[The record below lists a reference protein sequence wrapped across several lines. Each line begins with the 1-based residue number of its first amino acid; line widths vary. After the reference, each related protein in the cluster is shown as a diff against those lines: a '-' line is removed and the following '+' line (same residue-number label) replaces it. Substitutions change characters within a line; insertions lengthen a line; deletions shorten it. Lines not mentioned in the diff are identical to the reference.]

1 MGLRFQRRIR
11 IAPGVHLNLSKSG
24 LGLSVGP
31 RGASVS
37 FGPRGT
43 WTNVG
48 IPGTGLS
55 YRSHVGSHPAA
66 RRRAPARRDAMVK
79 VGFNL
84 DTDTGALHLEDAATG
99 EPLGADLDQQVRRQ
113 HRDQLVDALTSH
125 AEAENR
131 AAAALEQLHLDIP
144 APDAPLTF
152 EPVAFPEPEPVA
164 PVGVPYGLGG
174 LGWLWPPRRR
184 HRIETQAAVTAG
196 FEEAHAA
203 WAKREVA
210 HDGEMARLRDLFD
223 RRASLSGADA
233 EALLGFHLARLH
245 WPRETRVSFE
255 VRGDEVVLDVDL
267 PELEDLPATEA
278 RVTKRPLGIAHD
290 PLSARRLRERYM
302 HHVHG
307 VALRLVG
314 ETFAWLPA
322 CARVTLSAYTQRPD
336 RATARV
342 EDTWLFSVRVDRA
355 AWGRL
360 DFAHLGRL
368 DPVACLAGFELRRDM
383 TSTGIFKAVTPFA
396 LPEGDRGR
404 RGRRGRRRRGP
415 GSDGDADLRRHR
427 RRPALPGHPGPP
439 QAVGGSAA
447 DPSRHPGRRPR
458 RRHGAG
464 AVPRRARGLLAGATD
479 SGLAR
484 VGHGAHGAGARGAR
498 RRELGGHGAQGA
510 SSSRRNAHAPRA

>member
-184 HRIETQAAVTAG
+184 HRIETQAAVTAA

-336 RATARV
+336 RATARI
-342 EDTWLFSVRVDRA
+342 EDTWLFSVRVDRT

-396 LPEGDRGR
+396 LPEGDPAG
-404 RGRRGRRRRGP
+404 
-415 GSDGDADLRRHR
+415 GD
-427 RRPALPGHPGPP
+427 
-439 QAVGGSAA
+439 
-447 DPSRHPGRRPR
+447 
-458 RRHGAG
+458 GAG
-464 AVPRRARGLLAGATD
+464 AGDEDPAPTAMPTYAATVDGRRYPATRVLLRRWAEAQRIHPDTPVAVPGGGTVPARSLAELEGYWPAQPIRALLVWATVLMVL
-479 SGLAR
+479 GLA
-484 VGHGAHGAGARGAR
+484 ALAA
-498 RRELGGHGAQGA
+498 A
-510 SSSRRNAHAPRA
+510 S